1 MDKNF
6 KNSKAVESRELQ
18 KDMKKQTMKIT
29 TDSNKSEMRLGKETK
44 PVYDS
49 KTTSKIKKFFEQKSG
64 KIQ

>member
-1 MDKNF
+1 MEKNF
-6 KNSKAVESRELQ
+6 KNSKAVEPRELQ

-29 TDSNKSEMRLGKETK
+29 TDSNKSEIRLGKDTK
-44 PVYDS
+44 SVYDS